1 MQNKYFSKI
10 LKFSFLLILL
20 LILASQSAVLA
31 ADDSDYGLKNTATA
45 AGIGTGLTAPQFLG
59 QIAGAALAIAGSLF
73 LFLMVYG
80 GILILTSAGKQE
92 SVKKGKDV
100 ITWAI
105 IGAIILGAAYA
116 ITTLVFQAVTGGGTP

>member
-1 MQNKYFSKI
+1 MKKDIFIKKLLKYCFPV
-10 LKFSFLLILL
+10 FFLSALL
-20 LILASQSAVLA
+20 SQGIALA

-45 AGIGTGLTAPQFLG
+45 AGIGTSLTAPQFLG
-59 QIAGAALAIAGSLF
+59 QVAGAALAIAGSLF

-92 SVKKGKDV
+92 TVKKGKDV

-105 IGAIILGAAYA
+105 IGAVILGAAYA
-116 ITTLVFQAVTGGGTP
+116 ITTLVFQAVTGSTT

>member
-1 MQNKYFSKI
+1 MKKDIFLKKLLKYCFPA
-10 LKFSFLLILL
+10 FFLSVLL
-20 LILASQSAVLA
+20 SQGIALA

-45 AGIGTGLTAPQFLG
+45 AGIGTGLTAAQFLG
-59 QIAGAALAIAGSLF
+59 QVAGAALAIAGSLF

-92 SVKKGKDV
+92 AVKKGKDV

-105 IGAIILGAAYA
+105 IGAVILGAAYA
-116 ITTLVFQAVTGGGTP
+116 ITTLVFQAVTGSTT